1 MMIRAREVGRLVEL
15 RYIPPTDVADLDERA
30 VASLVEFLE
39 AVPNAVMCVDLRRG
53 TVLPPHLADRLT
65 ALMQGIRGHFERC
78 ADIVSTSQATAH
90 MQIERI
96 SRASADPARRV
107 FTDPHAAIRW
117 LDEVLD
123 PEERARL
130 RIFLLGPGQT
140 F

>member
-15 RYIPPTDVADLDERA
+15 RHIPPPDVSELDEGA
-30 VASLVEFLE
+30 AASLIEFLDTI
-39 AVPNAVMCVDLRRG
+39 PNAVMCVDLRRA
-53 TVLPPHLADRLT
+53 TVLPPHLADRLV
-65 ALMQGIRGHFERC
+65 ALMEGIRGHFERC
-78 ADIVSTSQATAH
+78 ADVMSPAQATAH

-117 LDEVLD
+117 LDEVLN

-130 RIFLLGPGQT
+130 RIFLLGPGQV